1 MYLLEVKDL
10 EKKFGGL
17 KAVSNLSFSVPENI
31 IFSVIGPN
39 GAGKTTLFNLLTNI
53 YVPTAGS
60 ILYQGTPITAMPPHQ
75 IAAMGITRTFQNLQV
90 FLNMNVLEN
99 VMVGCHLHSGS
110 GLISAA
116 IRLPSVL
123 KEERKVKNMA
133 EEALEF
139 CGLQEISETPASALS
154 YGTLKKLEIA
164 RALAA
169 RPRLLLMDE
178 PAAGLNDTETLEMCE
193 LITRI
198 CDSGITIILVE
209 HNMSLVM
216 EISHHVLVLNY
227 GELLA
232 EGSPYKIQHNPEV
245 ISAYLGEG

>member
-1 MYLLEVKDL
+1 MPLLEVREL
-10 EKKFGGL
+10 EKQFGGL
-17 KAVSNLSFSVPENI
+17 KAISGLNFSVPEKI

-39 GAGKTTLFNLLTNI
+39 GAGKTTLFNLLTNV
-53 YVPTAGS
+53 YRPSSGS
-60 ILYQGTPITAMPPHQ
+60 ILFQGKDITAMPSFR
-75 IAAMGITRTFQNLQV
+75 IAEIGITRTFQNLQV
-90 FLNMNVLEN
+90 FLNMTALEN
-99 VMVGCHLHSGS
+99 VMVGCHLHSRA

-116 IRLPSVL
+116 VRLPSVIR
-123 KEERKVKNMA
+123 EEKRVRRMA
-133 EEALEF
+133 MEALEF
-139 CGLQEISETPASALS
+139 CGLLDVADMPADALP
-154 YGTLKKLEIA
+154 YGILKKLEIA

-178 PAAGLNDTETLEMCE
+178 PAAGLNDTETMEMCG
-193 LITRI
+193 LIKRI
-198 CDSGITIILVE
+198 CQSGITIILVE

-232 EGSPYKIQHNPEV
+232 QGSPYEVQHNQEV

>member
-1 MYLLEVKDL
+1 MQLLEVRDL

-17 KAVSNLSFSVPENI
+17 KAISGLNFSVPERI

-39 GAGKTTLFNLLTNI
+39 GAGKTTLFNLLTNV
-53 YVPTAGS
+53 YRPSEGS
-60 ILYQGTPITAMPPHQ
+60 IRFQGREISGLAPYQ
-75 IAAMGITRTFQNLQV
+75 IAELGITRTFQNLQI
-90 FLNMNVLEN
+90 FLNMTALEN
-99 VMVGCHLHSGS
+99 VMVGCHLHSSS

-116 IRLPSVL
+116 LRLPSVL
-123 KEERKVKNMA
+123 REEKKVKEMA
-133 EEALEF
+133 FQALTFCKLEA
-139 CGLQEISETPASALS
+139 IAHMPANALP

-169 RPRLLLMDE
+169 RPKLLLMDE
-178 PAAGLNDTETLEMCE
+178 PAAGLNDTETME
-193 LITRI
+193 LCQLISDI
-198 CDSGITIILVE
+198 CASGITIILVE

-232 EGSPYKIQHNPEV
+232 QGTPQEVQHNPDV
-245 ISAYLGEG
+245 IAAYLGNG

>member
-1 MYLLEVKDL
+1 MPLLEVREL
-10 EKKFGGL
+10 EKQFGGL
-17 KAVSNLSFSVPENI
+17 KAIAGLNFSVPEKI

-39 GAGKTTLFNLLTNI
+39 GAGKTTLFNLLTNV
-53 YVPTAGS
+53 YRPSSGS
-60 ILYQGTPITAMPPHQ
+60 ILFQGKDITAMPSFR
-75 IAAMGITRTFQNLQV
+75 IAEIGITRTFQNLQV
-90 FLNMNVLEN
+90 FLNMTALEN
-99 VMVGCHLHSGS
+99 VMVGCHLHSRA

-116 IRLPSVL
+116 VRLPSVIR
-123 KEERKVKNMA
+123 EEKRVRRMA
-133 EEALEF
+133 MEALEF
-139 CGLQEISETPASALS
+139 CGLLDVADMPADALP
-154 YGTLKKLEIA
+154 YGILKKLEIA

-178 PAAGLNDTETLEMCE
+178 PAAGLNDTETMEMCG

-198 CDSGITIILVE
+198 CQSGITIILVE

-232 EGSPYKIQHNPEV
+232 QGSPYEVQHNQEV

>member
-1 MYLLEVKDL
+1 MPLLEVREL
-10 EKKFGGL
+10 EKQFGGL
-17 KAVSNLSFSVPENI
+17 KAIAGLNFSVPEKI

-39 GAGKTTLFNLLTNI
+39 GAGKTTLFNLLTNV
-53 YVPTAGS
+53 YRPSSGS
-60 ILYQGTPITAMPPHQ
+60 ILFQGKDITAMPSFR
-75 IAAMGITRTFQNLQV
+75 IAEIGITRTFQNLQV
-90 FLNMNVLEN
+90 FLNMTALEN
-99 VMVGCHLHSGS
+99 VMVGCHLHSRA

-116 IRLPSVL
+116 VRLPSVIR
-123 KEERKVKNMA
+123 EEKRVRRMA
-133 EEALEF
+133 MEALEF
-139 CGLQEISETPASALS
+139 CGLLDVADMPADALP
-154 YGTLKKLEIA
+154 YGILKKLEIA

-178 PAAGLNDTETLEMCE
+178 PAAGLNDTETMEMCG
-193 LITRI
+193 LIKRI
-198 CDSGITIILVE
+198 CQSGITIILVE

-232 EGSPYKIQHNPEV
+232 QGSPYEVQHNQEV

>member
-1 MYLLEVKDL
+1 MPLLEVREL
-10 EKKFGGL
+10 EKQFGGL
-17 KAVSNLSFSVPENI
+17 KAISGLNFSVPEKI

-39 GAGKTTLFNLLTNI
+39 GAGKTTLFNLLTNV
-53 YVPTAGS
+53 YRPSSGS
-60 ILYQGTPITAMPPHQ
+60 ILFQGKDITAMPSFR
-75 IAAMGITRTFQNLQV
+75 IAEIGITRTFQNLQV
-90 FLNMNVLEN
+90 FLNMTALEN
-99 VMVGCHLHSGS
+99 VMVGCHLHSGA

-116 IRLPSVL
+116 VRLPSVIR
-123 KEERKVKNMA
+123 EEKRVRRMA
-133 EEALEF
+133 MEALEF
-139 CGLQEISETPASALS
+139 CGLLDVADMPADALP
-154 YGTLKKLEIA
+154 YGILKKLEIA

-178 PAAGLNDTETLEMCE
+178 PAAGLNDTETMEMCG

-198 CDSGITIILVE
+198 CQSGVTIILVE

-232 EGSPYKIQHNPEV
+232 QGSPYEVQHNPEV

>member
-1 MYLLEVKDL
+1 MPLLEVRDL
-10 EKKFGGL
+10 EKQFGGL
-17 KAVSNLSFSVPENI
+17 KAISHLDFTVPEKI

-39 GAGKTTLFNLLTNI
+39 GAGKTTLFNLLTNV
-53 YVPTAGS
+53 YRPSAGS
-60 ILYQGTPITAMPPHQ
+60 IFFQGRDITALPSFR
-75 IAAMGITRTFQNLQV
+75 IAGLGITRTFQNLQV
-90 FLNMNVLEN
+90 FLNMTALEN
-99 VMVGCHLHSGS
+99 VMVGCHLHSRA

-116 IRLPSVL
+116 LRLPSVIR
-123 KEERKVKNMA
+123 EEKKVRKGAMD
-133 EEALEF
+133 ALEF
-139 CGLQEISETPASALS
+139 CGLSDVAHVPADALP
-154 YGTLKKLEIA
+154 YGILKKLEIA

-178 PAAGLNDTETLEMCE
+178 PAAGLNDTETMEMCG

-198 CDSGITIILVE
+198 CESGITVILVE

-232 EGSPYKIQHNPEV
+232 QGSPYEVQHNPEV
-245 ISAYLGEG
+245 IAAYLGEG